1 MRLHFYSGGDA
12 SKVKAPTTEVPNS
25 NKGCVDVGTFVT
37 LEVEKSAISV

>member
-1 MRLHFYSGGDA
+1 MHFYSGGNA
-12 SKVKAPTTEVPNS
+12 SKVKGPTTEMPNS